1 MQEHLLQNGGVILHG
16 GILFQKAHLHIGIP
30 GDGPGIRFQLSGQ
43 DLQKGGLAGAVDA
56 DDAHLVPLIQ
66 VKIHVLQQLAAAEIN
81 GQMLR
86 R

>member
-1 MQEHLLQNGGVILHG
+1 MQEYLLQNGGVILHG
-16 GILFQKAHLHIGIP
+16 GILLQQAYLHVGIP
-30 GDGPGIRFQLSGQ
+30 GDGPDIRFQLSGQ

-66 VKIHVLQQLAAAEIN
+66 VKIHVLQQLAAAEID

-86 R
+86 G